1 MEIAKREQLKQD
13 LTEADEN
20 IRTAA
25 ARIDGRRAA
34 IAERERNGQDVSR
47 DREVLNLLEATLELM
62 RRHRDAIA
70 RFLKMI
76 ESGHESG

>member
-1 MEIAKREQLKQD
+1 MEIAEREQLKHD
-13 LTEADEN
+13 LTEADAN

-62 RRHRDAIA
+62 RRHRAIPEDD
-70 RFLKMI
+70 R
-76 ESGHESG
+76 ERT